1 MLEDGRMVSELGY
14 VDIDKEHASKID
26 QITEQW
32 HTLWEKCDEWY
43 RAVSNPTM
51 KRKEVIL

>member
-1 MLEDGRMVSELGY
+1 MVSELGY